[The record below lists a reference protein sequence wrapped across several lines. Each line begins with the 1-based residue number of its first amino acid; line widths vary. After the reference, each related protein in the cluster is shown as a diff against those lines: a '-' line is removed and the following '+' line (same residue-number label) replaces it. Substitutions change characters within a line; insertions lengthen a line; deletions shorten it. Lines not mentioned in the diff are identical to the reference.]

1 MLDAGPTNHMPAEVK
16 RAKNDWPW
24 IAWVTEKR
32 REAEY
37 TPPYTHR
44 KKRKILLHAHE

>member
-1 MLDAGPTNHMPAEVK
+1 MPAEVK

-37 TPPYTHR
+37 TPEEVFWLSGVYEP
-44 KKRKILLHAHE
+44 IIENA